1 MKKHNRHWLVFR
13 FLKNTLDLFVASS
26 PCIMG
31 LRVLISGKL
40 NGRPRK
46 KKKEFRFGI
55 MPLQALSY
63 DIDYSYRVV
72 VTKFGVFGIK
82 IWLFKQHNQ
91 KNDKHY

>member
-13 FLKNTLDLFVASS
+13 FLKNTLGLFVESS
-26 PCIMG
+26 SSIAG
-31 LRVLISGKL
+31 LRLLISGKL

-55 MPLQALSY
+55 MPLQAFSH

-82 IWLFKQHNQ
+82 L
-91 KNDKHY
+91 